1 MQEVRE
7 MDFGGIIL
15 FTGGLILFLVGLSW
29 GGTVYPWDSGHT
41 LGTLITGI
49 VVLIIFVLY
58 EIFMPLRRP
67 LIPMHLFRNYDYDI
81 ANVLS
86 IVGGM
91 VYYSASVLFPTM
103 VAALYTTNVVEAGLV
118 SCAVGGGVCAG
129 QAIGSVIAVPGG
141 KLRFKLIFISAG
153 LCAFTAGL
161 AGATNSQAIGSALA
175 TCAGLCIGMLE
186 VIISTVVTIVLD
198 DQSEIG
204 TGAGV
209 FGSLRGAGGV
219 IASEL
224 MSLKDFRVY
233 RLTGSS
239 CYLCYYLSEQGYREH
254 HK

>member
-1 MQEVRE
+1 
-7 MDFGGIIL
+7 
-15 FTGGLILFLVGLSW
+15 
-29 GGTVYPWDSGHT
+29 
-41 LGTLITGI
+41 
-49 VVLIIFVLY
+49 
-58 EIFMPLRRP
+58 
-67 LIPMHLFRNYDYDI
+67 MHLFRNYDYDI

-91 VYYSASVLFPTM
+91 VYYSASGKLRSLCIRARANIVSVLFPTM
-103 VAALYTTNVVEAGLV
+103 TAALYTTDIVEGGLV
-118 SCAVGGGVCAG
+118 SCATGGGVCAG
-129 QAIGSVIAVPGG
+129 QLIGSFIAVPGG
-141 KLRFKLIFISAG
+141 KLKIKLIVISAG

-161 AGATNSQAIGSALA
+161 AGATGSQATGSALA

-224 MSLKDFRVY
+224 SDYIIPSRHANANELKLQSMSR
-233 RLTGSS
+233 S
-239 CYLCYYLSEQGYREH
+239 
-254 HK
+254 